1 MNFPT
6 IVKQLL
12 KNWLTSTWRNI
23 GGYKRYFFKP
33 ICFDE
38 FLKCYDTNTVFL
50 LFSAVVGEID
60 ETIDSRLDL
69 NNVRAEP
76 IGPVVYWSPGCQTCA
91 WFTKPHERISVFGC
105 LCYVNED

>member
-6 IVKQLL
+6 IVKETAKKLINIYL
-12 KNWLTSTWRNI
+12 KKYWWLQ
-23 GGYKRYFFKP
+23 KVFFKP

-76 IGPVVYWSPGCQTCA
+76 IGPVVY
-91 WFTKPHERISVFGC
+91 
-105 LCYVNED
+105 